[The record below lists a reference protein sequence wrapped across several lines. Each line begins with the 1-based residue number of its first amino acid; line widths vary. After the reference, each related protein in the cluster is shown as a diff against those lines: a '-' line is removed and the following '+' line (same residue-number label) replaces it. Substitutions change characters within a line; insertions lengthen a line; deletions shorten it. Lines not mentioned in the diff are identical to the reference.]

1 MRRRCR
7 FAGET
12 FVEVAGVSNDFRRA
26 AGDQQFTRI
35 SGHAGR
41 ASADFVCITDFF
53 DLHDQINLI
62 LSDACRVMRIRQQ
75 LLRQHHDLLRAVGIH
90 HRVAQRTATGF
101 AGITVS
107 ITEFIAGG
115 HAKKRNINIE
125 FAALYQMHTTAVE

>member
-1 MRRRCR
+1 MTSAALRR
-7 FAGET
+7 
-12 FVEVAGVSNDFRRA
+12 
-26 AGDQQFTRI
+26 QQFTRI

-90 HRVAQRTATGF
+90 HRVAQN
-101 AGITVS
+101 
-107 ITEFIAGG
+107 
-115 HAKKRNINIE
+115 RNRLCQYNR
-125 FAALYQMHTTAVE
+125 